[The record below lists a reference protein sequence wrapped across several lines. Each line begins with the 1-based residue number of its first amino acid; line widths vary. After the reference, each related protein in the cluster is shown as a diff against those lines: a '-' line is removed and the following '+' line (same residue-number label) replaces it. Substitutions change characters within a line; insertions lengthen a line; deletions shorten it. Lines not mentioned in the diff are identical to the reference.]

1 MSWGLP
7 LLAALF
13 AWWAGT
19 LAVLLLARTRGRA
32 RRLALVG
39 SWAVALLVLPLL
51 LLLRPMDS
59 VGAVYLGFAT
69 GLVLWG
75 WQELLFL
82 QGVAIGPRRTP
93 SRPDREGLARVQE
106 AVEAIAHHEIWLF
119 AVLGVLGVLAWGAT
133 LPVALL
139 TFGLLWAMRLSAKLN
154 LFYGVPY
161 PNGHLFPPRVRHL
174 ASFLGRPRRSSFL
187 LVSLVGWA
195 GLATWL
201 FLQGLGN
208 EAPGTSTAFFL
219 LSGLTALG
227 ALEHL
232 AFLFHFPLEGLW
244 RWEEDAEV
252 LDAPVDGDRPGG
264 DAGDGAGAPE
274 RLRGGPD
281 NVSKGRGPLVVPTG
295 VRRSCS
301 QAPSPAPQARPSAS
315 HG

>member
-1 MSWGLP
+1 VSWGLP

-19 LAVLLLARTRGRA
+19 LAVLLLSRTRGRA

-51 LLLRPMDS
+51 LLLRPLES
-59 VGAVYLGFAT
+59 VGSVYLGFAA

-93 SRPDREGLARVQE
+93 SRPDREGMVRVRE
-106 AVEAIAHHEIWLF
+106 AVEAIAHHEIWLL
-119 AVLGVLGVLAWGAT
+119 AVLGVLAVLAWAAA

-174 ASFLGRPRRSSFL
+174 ASFLGRPRRSGLL

-195 GLATWL
+195 GLAAWL
-201 FLQGLGN
+201 FLQGLGSGA
-208 EAPGTSTAFFL
+208 EGTSTAFFL

-244 RWEEDAEV
+244 RWEEDEEGS
-252 LDAPVDGDRPGG
+252 DAPGG
-264 DAGDGAGAPE
+264 DAAMTRPPQGM
-274 RLRGGPD
+274 RGGTTE
-281 NVSKGRGPLVVPTG
+281 NTAKARGALVPTG

-301 QAPSPAPQARPSAS
+301 QAPSSAPQARPSAS